1 MCNFSRLVAWM
12 DRELP
17 DNEAADVERHVRDCS
32 ECRRRV
38 QTYEQVSRELAVYCD
53 AVAGNAVADK
63 MIGKRTRRKM
73 PRWVPVVASAA
84 AAAVLILVFQVFQP
98 ASVQPASVK
107 QIPVPFPVPSRVAD
121 ASPAVVLETAPR
133 PVKKVHRGHGIRR
146 QQTPNANWT
155 SAEPAIQIAIPV
167 EAMFPPGAV
176 PEGITF
182 IADLSIASDGSVQ
195 GLRLQQ

>member
-1 MCNFSRLVAWM
+1 L
-12 DRELP
+12 
-17 DNEAADVERHVRDCS
+17 AA
-32 ECRRRV
+32 
-38 QTYEQVSRELAVYCD
+38 YCD
-53 AVAGNAVADK
+53 AA
-63 MIGKRTRRKM
+63 IGKKTRRRL

-84 AAAVLILVFQVFQP
+84 AAAALLLGFQVFQP
-98 ASVQPASVK
+98 AFVEHIPAHSRVA
-107 QIPVPFPVPSRVAD
+107 QVTRVAD
-121 ASPAVVLETAPR
+121 ASASVVLETAPK

-146 QQTPNANWT
+146 QKTPNANWT
-155 SAEPAIQIAIPV
+155 SAEPVIQIAIPV